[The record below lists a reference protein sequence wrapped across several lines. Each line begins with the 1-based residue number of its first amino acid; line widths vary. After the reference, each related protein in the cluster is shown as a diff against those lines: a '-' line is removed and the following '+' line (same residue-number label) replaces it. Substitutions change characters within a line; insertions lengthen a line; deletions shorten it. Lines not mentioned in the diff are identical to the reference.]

1 MSTKILGVPTV
12 VEYEDYVL
20 ADEVTP
26 CGPVPTA
33 LDANGVY
40 P

>member
-1 MSTKILGVPTV
+1 MSTKIPGVPTV